1 MDPLP
6 PGAKEVLQAG
16 SVIEREFDFQLIK
29 QVVGLPEPELL
40 SYLSLLKD
48 SELLY
53 ERGVYPQSNYIF
65 KHALTREV
73 VYDSILTDRKK
84 MLHEKIG
91 EALETLYKDQLG
103 EYCGLLSEHFI
114 KSGNYQKGSDYS
126 KLAGQRAEK
135 TAAMNDAIGYAL
147 KRLSCLENLPRSL
160 EIEEKINDLRAIIG
174 VFMIDMNYFK
184 RAQEIIAPI
193 VGVDFKGDKKR
204 ISQLLTII
212 GTLEFTVEEDLT
224 SAFSHLEEAL
234 MLSQKSG
241 DIRTLGHGQL
251 LDWMRPSYEL
261 RV

>member
-1 MDPLP
+1 M
-6 PGAKEVLQAG
+6 
-16 SVIEREFDFQLIK
+16 
-29 QVVGLPEPELL
+29 L

-114 KSGNYQKGSDYS
+114 KSGNYQKGSEYS

-135 TAAMNDAIGYAL
+135 TGSINDAIGFAL
-147 KRLSCLENLPRSL
+147 KRLTCLENLPRSVD
-160 EIEEKINDLRAIIG
+160 IEEKIIDLRTIIG
-174 VFMIDMNYFK
+174 VFMIEMNYFK

-193 VGVDFKGDKKR
+193 RESALKGKAKK
-204 ISQLLTII
+204 ITQLLTII
-212 GTLEFTVEEDLT
+212 GTLEFALEEDLT

-234 MLSQKSG
+234 MISQKVK
-241 DIRTLGHGQL
+241 DPRIFGHGQL
-251 LDWMRPSYEL
+251 LAWMYPSI
-261 RV
+261 